1 MSKYVKK
8 QQKTNIWFQVV
19 IILILTLLIAYASLY
34 SPGKSC
40 TIFTA
45 VQGDQVLYGN
55 SEDQHNPDPV
65 IGFFPPSS
73 EGYGSVHFGTKAKDG
88 QINFEGAVNDQGL
101 TWYCNSTPKGNL
113 DPDPNPGKPYY
124 LDHPNFLYT
133 ITKKAATV
141 DEAIRISKNYHFREA
156 LLGQYHIADA
166 NGDAVVLS
174 AGPDGKVAFT
184 RKEPGDSYLLS
195 TNFNLAQ
202 PEKGPVDF
210 RWGTRGGYA

>member
-65 IGFFPPSS
+65 IGIFLPPRT
-73 EGYGSVHFGTKAKDG
+73 Y
-88 QINFEGAVNDQGL
+88 
-101 TWYCNSTPKGNL
+101 
-113 DPDPNPGKPYY
+113 
-124 LDHPNFLYT
+124 
-133 ITKKAATV
+133 
-141 DEAIRISKNYHFREA
+141 
-156 LLGQYHIADA
+156 
-166 NGDAVVLS
+166 
-174 AGPDGKVAFT
+174 
-184 RKEPGDSYLLS
+184 
-195 TNFNLAQ
+195 
-202 PEKGPVDF
+202 
-210 RWGTRGGYA
+210 